1 LRDDYA
7 ASPVDARLYV
17 LPASH
22 PAFTARLMLEHKG
35 IDYKRTDLMP
45 VISRLVLR
53 AVGFPGVTVPAL
65 KVDGRKVQGSTQIS
79 RELDRLVPEPPLFPA
94 DPEQRAA
101 VEEAERW
108 GEEVLQPPMRQ
119 ILWWTF
125 KRDRGSMAS
134 YAEGADLG
142 IPVSLAMK
150 TAAPVIALSVR
161 FNAASDD
168 NVRRRLAE
176 LPAMLQKVDDLIAA
190 GTIGGAQPNAAD
202 FQIATTLRLAMTL
215 DDLRPAIEPRPAG
228 RLAER
233 IAPSYPGH
241 TPPILPQAW
250 LQPLSSLS
258 AT

>member
-1 LRDDYA
+1 MK
-7 ASPVDARLYV
+7 ARLYV

-35 IDYKRTDLMP
+35 IDYQRTDLMP
-45 VISRLVLR
+45 VISKLVLR

-65 KVDGRKVQGSTQIS
+65 KVDGRRIQGSREIS

-94 DPEQRAA
+94 DPEKRAA

-134 YAEGADLG
+134 YAEGANLG

-150 TAAPVIALSVR
+150 TATPVIALSVR
-161 FNAASDD
+161 FNEADD
-168 NVRRRLAE
+168 DHVRGSLAGF
-176 LPAMLQKVDDLIAA
+176 PAMLQKVDDLIAA
-190 GTIGGAQPNAAD
+190 GVLGGEQPNAAD
-202 FQIATTLRLAMTL
+202 FQIAATVRLAMTL
-215 DDLRPAIEPRPAG
+215 DDLRAAIEARPAG
-228 RLAER
+228 QLAKRL
-233 IAPSYPGH
+233 IPSYPGH
-241 TPPILPQAW
+241 TPPILPAAW
-250 LQPLSSLS
+250 LEPLRGSPASV
-258 AT
+258 

>member
-1 LRDDYA
+1 MCIGSRA
-7 ASPVDARLYV
+7 VKARLYV

-22 PAFTARLMLEHKG
+22 PAFTARLMLDHKG
-35 IDYKRTDLMP
+35 IDYRRTDLMP
-45 VISRLVLR
+45 VISKVVLR

-65 KVDGRKVQGSTQIS
+65 KVDGRKIQGSREIS

-94 DPEQRAA
+94 DPQKRAE

-108 GEEVLQPPMRQ
+108 GEEVLQPPLRQ

-134 YAEGADLG
+134 YAEGAKLG
-142 IPVSLAMK
+142 VPVSLAMK
-150 TAAPVIALSVR
+150 TATPVIALSVR
-161 FNAASDD
+161 FNEADD
-168 NVRRRLAE
+168 GHVRGSLAE

-190 GTIGGAQPNAAD
+190 GVLGGDRPNAAD

-228 RLAER
+228 QLAKRLA
-233 IAPSYPGH
+233 PNYPGK
-241 TPPILPQAW
+241 TPPVLPAAW
-250 LQPLSSLS
+250 LEPLRG
-258 AT
+258 